1 MRSPASS
8 RALLL
13 LVIAGGAVL
22 RVWGLRFGFPHPV
35 ARPDEEV
42 LVDAAL
48 AVLRDG
54 NPHFFD
60 WPSLFIYATAGSYA
74 ALLAVE
80 RVVGGAIRHA
90 AIAKAAFQPLLHLTE
105 GCDISLAADEQF
117 AIDDAFA

>member
-48 AVLRDG
+48 GVLRDG

-74 ALLAVE
+74 ALFAV
-80 RVVGGAIRHA
+80 
-90 AIAKAAFQPLLHLTE
+90 
-105 GCDISLAADEQF
+105 
-117 AIDDAFA
+117 